1 MNSTGSIA
9 LARHSRWEAREWRYA
24 LLVIPSLVLIS
35 IVFLMPLVLFFSY
48 SLQAFVGDRIVPG
61 WTLATYAKFLRDPF
75 YWQTV
80 GNSLRLAML
89 VTALTLLAAYP
100 AAFMMARMPQSSLRL
115 VIGLAVFSPL
125 LVSIVVRAY
134 GWLLVLSETGVVNF
148 VITRLGITQEPVRL
162 IFNWTGVVISMV
174 HIEMPFM
181 FFPILTVLL
190 QLPKN
195 IEEAAQDLGAD
206 GLQTWRRVI
215 LPLSLPGVLAGCQI
229 VFTTSLSA
237 FASPTLLGGG
247 RVRVLP
253 VMIYQNIVGLNWPMG
268 AVQSVVLLVL
278 SLILVAV
285 FSRVLQ
291 APISRTG
298 RGL

>member
-1 MNSTGSIA
+1 MF
-9 LARHSRWEAREWRYA
+9 
-24 LLVIPSLVLIS
+24 LI
-35 IVFLMPLVLFFSY
+35 PLVFFLSY
-48 SLQAFVGDRIVPG
+48 SLQSFVGDRIVPG
-61 WTLATYAKFLRDPF
+61 WTLSTYATFVRDPF

-80 GNSLRLAML
+80 ANSLRLAVL
-89 VTALTLLAAYP
+89 VTFVTLVAAYP

-115 VIGLAVFSPL
+115 VIGLAVFAPL

-134 GWLLVLSETGVVNF
+134 GWLLVLSETGPVNF
-148 VITRLGITQEPVRL
+148 VITRVGIAHEPVRL

-174 HIEMPFM
+174 HVEMPFM

-190 QLPKN
+190 QLPRN

-206 GLQTWRRVI
+206 GFRTWRRVI

-268 AVQSVVLLVL
+268 AVQSVVLLLL
-278 SLILVAV
+278 SLVLVAV
-285 FSRVLQ
+285 FSRVLR
-291 APISRTG
+291 APISRTEG
-298 RGL
+298 SF